1 MCEPL
6 FVKIK
11 GGFFKNSTMVQRK
24 EWRFTLSQ
32 KHLKDMYSWLYKNG
46 KIDFHY
52 SFNDFILALVLS
64 NNNPR
69 LKADKTAYL
78 IDHTEAFYAAINKI
92 DAKKSFLKRS
102 EQLDRLAYNLQNT
115 QNELSKQELK
125 ISSLLLSAET
135 TSFLAHSVVNVSKN

>member
-1 MCEPL
+1 M
-6 FVKIK
+6 KIK
-11 GGFFKNSTMVQRK
+11 GGFFKNPTMVQRK
-24 EWRFTLSQ
+24 EWRFTLSH
-32 KHLKDMYSWLYKNG
+32 KHLKDMYSWLYQNG

-78 IDHTEAFYAAINKI
+78 IDYTEAFYVVLNKLNEM
-92 DAKKSFLKRS
+92 KKTLNSREEMYVFTYKVMNS
-102 EQLDRLAYNLQNT
+102 

-125 ISSLLLSAET
+125 ISNLLLLAET
-135 TSFLAHSVVNVSKN
+135 TTYLAHSVVNVSKN